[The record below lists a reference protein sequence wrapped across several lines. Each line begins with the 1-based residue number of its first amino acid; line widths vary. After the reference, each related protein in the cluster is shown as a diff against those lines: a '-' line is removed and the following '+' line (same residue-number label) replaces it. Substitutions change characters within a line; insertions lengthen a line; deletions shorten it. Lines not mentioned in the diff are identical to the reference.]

1 MMNVK
6 KTGEL
11 HPENLNPEEILEIVH
26 SKHVTA
32 EQLNIF
38 AAHARHLNAERAHDV
53 DELDKLLKKIDARLK
68 EISASSSA
76 DKGD

>member
-1 MMNVK
+1 MNVK

-11 HPENLNPEEILEIVH
+11 HPENLDPEEILEIVH
-26 SKHVTA
+26 GKHVTA

-38 AAHARHLNAERAHDV
+38 AAYAKHLNAERAHEV
-53 DELDKLLKKIDARLK
+53 DELDKLLKKIDVRLK

>member
-1 MMNVK
+1 MNVK
-6 KTGEL
+6 KTGKL

-53 DELDKLLKKIDARLK
+53 HELDKLLKKIDARLK
-68 EISASSSA
+68 EISTGIST
-76 DKGD
+76 DKDE

>member
-32 EQLNIF
+32 EQLNIC
-38 AAHARHLNAERAHDV
+38 AAHARHLNDERAHDI
-53 DELDKLLKKIDARLK
+53 DELDKLLKKIEARLE
-68 EISASSSA
+68 EISASGSA